1 MDYKSF
7 KYLKVL
13 TINYKFTKRTII
25 FIIQSSVFPFYRLR
39 DVFSCFK
46 KPPVNEQSDTILKKV
61 NGKRRSVDLMRKPI
75 KNNKYLIS
83 LASNQNRID

>member
-1 MDYKSF
+1 M
-7 KYLKVL
+7 
-13 TINYKFTKRTII
+13 
-25 FIIQSSVFPFYRLR
+25 IQSSVFPFTECGMSFL
-39 DVFSCFK
+39 VSK
-46 KPPVNEQSDTILKKV
+46 KPPVNNEQSDTILKKV